1 MAAGRFTAAEAQGYL
16 ADGAAVQE
24 LVSRWAA
31 VPRPLAALAARP
43 GGWPRPQL
51 PGHLTADY

>member
-31 VPRPLAALAARP
+31 PFRDRWQRWRPDP
-43 GGWPRPQL
+43 GGGRGRSCPA
-51 PGHLTADY
+51 T